1 MVHQDSKPLSM
12 ANLEIMCNI
21 ICFPKKE
28 QQVKPPLISS
38 YLLLSLLIIVQ
49 PVDPLSER
57 HMESIFAWSPDSNQ
71 KKNKPGLHI
80 PCTIWCSMIYSI
92 GHPSDRSYHLFTKCT
107 LNILQ
112 WQSEF
117 GTLYPWICS
126 RDHHTRVFLFAV
138 IQFNVSMLAACREAV
153 TP

>member
-1 MVHQDSKPLSM
+1 M

-57 HMESIFAWSPDSNQ
+57 HVESIFA
-71 KKNKPGLHI
+71 
-80 PCTIWCSMIYSI
+80 
-92 GHPSDRSYHLFTKCT
+92 
-107 LNILQ
+107 
-112 WQSEF
+112 
-117 GTLYPWICS
+117 
-126 RDHHTRVFLFAV
+126 
-138 IQFNVSMLAACREAV
+138 
-153 TP
+153 